1 MKATVLFSALALAG
15 SLGFAQ
21 NYPTAEQTV
30 PDVMGWM
37 KGFPPSQAKTLHAS
51 DGSFFE
57 FPALRYSVNH
67 MREFFPTRNV
77 SSGNGKKYQLKT
89 KLDPAIGNVTFTPWD
104 SDKTMTFE
112 ESLGANYTDGII
124 VMHKGKIVYEK
135 YPAGLKPDGLH
146 AAMSVSKSF
155 TGTIASILVAEGK
168 LEPSKKVVEYIPEL
182 KDSGFADA
190 TVQEVMDMTTAVKY
204 SEDYNNPNA
213 EIWAYSAAGNVFRPA
228 DYTGPQ
234 NYYEYLATVKKLPDS
249 EHGDAFG
256 YRTVNTELLAWI
268 CSRVT
273 GQGLADM
280 VSGMIWKPLGAH
292 YDGYYQVDPSGIAF
306 AGGGFDL
313 NLRDMAAFGEMM
325 RNGGIMCITADHG
338 NSDDMYEHAKD
349 GSVKKDKDGE
359 PKAKTSHSLNPVPG
373 IIYDPEYKGEY
384 DNTKLN
390 DGLGISSWPATI
402 MNLMGYVPPTDYDKS
417 MVNLK

>member
-37 KGFPPSQAKTLHAS
+37 KGFPPSQEKTLHAS

-155 TGTIASILVAEGK
+155 TGTIASILVAEG
-168 LEPSKKVVEYIPEL
+168 
-182 KDSGFADA
+182 
-190 TVQEVMDMTTAVKY
+190 
-204 SEDYNNPNA
+204 
-213 EIWAYSAAGNVFRPA
+213 
-228 DYTGPQ
+228 
-234 NYYEYLATVKKLPDS
+234 
-249 EHGDAFG
+249 
-256 YRTVNTELLAWI
+256 
-268 CSRVT
+268 
-273 GQGLADM
+273 
-280 VSGMIWKPLGAH
+280 
-292 YDGYYQVDPSGIAF
+292 
-306 AGGGFDL
+306 
-313 NLRDMAAFGEMM
+313 
-325 RNGGIMCITADHG
+325 
-338 NSDDMYEHAKD
+338 
-349 GSVKKDKDGE
+349 
-359 PKAKTSHSLNPVPG
+359 
-373 IIYDPEYKGEY
+373 
-384 DNTKLN
+384 
-390 DGLGISSWPATI
+390 
-402 MNLMGYVPPTDYDKS
+402 
-417 MVNLK
+417 